1 MIPLAGM
8 KGASAPSSSQKEKT
22 MTPPTAPLPPSNCTN
37 LRSGLDCI
45 DRDLEPIAWCPFC
58 TSYAFASSSASLF
71 ATEAYKQ

>member
-1 MIPLAGM
+1 
-8 KGASAPSSSQKEKT
+8 